1 MTMDIPDAATD
12 PDQFFE
18 PVAERITKFDSILE
32 VPDIC
37 LIPPSIEKMLELHP
51 AQDDAYV
58 GDSLFRFLP
67 LPMTMHPAL
76 KKPLRIKCIPSSAV
90 KYEKEIHPPL
100 TDDITELK

>member
-1 MTMDIPDAATD
+1 MSTIIHEIMKEISYLRQQEMELRGISQDYYNLYFGKECFTLIMSMHSPIPDAATN

-18 PVAERITKFDSILE
+18 PVAERIKKFDSILE

-58 GDSLFRFLP
+58 
-67 LPMTMHPAL
+67 
-76 KKPLRIKCIPSSAV
+76 
-90 KYEKEIHPPL
+90 
-100 TDDITELK
+100 

>member
-1 MTMDIPDAATD
+1 LETWHPIPLDDDIMDQYDHDELDINNDTMTMEIPDAATD

-18 PVAERITKFDSILE
+18 PVAERITKFDLILE

-37 LIPPSIEKMLELHP
+37 LIPPSIEKILELHP

-58 GDSLFRFLP
+58 GDSLLQFSL

-76 KKPLRIKCIPSSAV
+76 
-90 KYEKEIHPPL
+90 
-100 TDDITELK
+100 